1 VKDIAMPSFRLVSLV
16 VLVLAL
22 AACGKE
28 SDTPA
33 EPAADGA
40 TATAAAGDSA
50 PASPSTVADATADT
64 GSPPPDLG
72 KFRIVSVLLGTTVDG
87 YSIVIDDSRAFT
99 DKDPIYA
106 SVLSSGPHQGL
117 RLSAKWL
124 APDGSVIA
132 ETSQPVVPV
141 AGTAT
146 TFSIKNPQPWPPGD
160 YEVVIAINGHAQR
173 SEKFQV
179 R

>member
-1 VKDIAMPSFRLVSLV
+1 MPSFRLVSFV
-16 VLVLAL
+16 VLLLAL
-22 AACGKE
+22 AACGKD

-33 EPAADGA
+33 NLAADSA
-40 TATAAAGDSA
+40 DLTDASASSA
-50 PASPSTVADATADT
+50 PSAPSTVTGDTTDVDAEL
-64 GSPPPDLG
+64 PLPDLG
-72 KFRIVSVLLGTTVDG
+72 KFQIVSVLLGTTVDG
-87 YSIVIDDSRAFT
+87 YSIVIDDSRTFKG
-99 DKDPIYA
+99 KDPIYA

-124 APDGSVIA
+124 APDGSIIA
-132 ETSQPVVPV
+132 ETSQPVVPT

-146 TFSIKNPQPWPPGD
+146 TFSIKNLQPWPPGD
-160 YEVVIAINGHAQR
+160 YEVVIAINGQTQR

>member
-1 VKDIAMPSFRLVSLV
+1 MPSFRLISLV
-16 VLVLAL
+16 VLLLAL
-22 AACGKE
+22 AACGKD

-33 EPAADGA
+33 NSAVDGA
-40 TATAAAGDSA
+40 AAAATSDDSA
-50 PASPSTVADATADT
+50 PAAASTATGDATDADAELPLT
-64 GSPPPDLG
+64 DLG
-72 KFRIVSVLLGTTVDG
+72 KFQIVSVLLGTTVDG
-87 YSIVIDDSRAFT
+87 YSIVIDDSRTFKG
-99 DKDPIYA
+99 KDPIYA

-117 RLSAKWL
+117 RVSAKWL

-132 ETSQPVVPV
+132 ETSQPVVPT

-146 TFSIKNPQPWPPGD
+146 TFSIKNPEPWPPGD
-160 YEVVIAINGHAQR
+160 YEVVIAINGQTQR